1 MNKHTAVVTG
11 AAGFIGSRVAREFA
25 EQGWRVA
32 GIGHGEPEA
41 SQPGLAVWRC
51 ADVCTTALLALD
63 EPVHTIVHCAGG
75 ASVGASIDNA
85 GRDFDRTVKTT
96 SEVLEFI
103 RVHSPATRL
112 VYLSSAAVYGE
123 VATIPI
129 NEAAALNPV
138 SPYGHHKL
146 MSEML
151 CKMYARQYGLSIA
164 IVRPF
169 SIFGA
174 GLRKQLLWDACQKV
188 SAGRNDF
195 FGTGQEVRDWLHVD
209 DLARLV
215 CTAAAHASPDCP
227 TVNAGQG
234 EGVANRTLLSWLC
247 DRLGSAEAPCFNTS
261 PKSGD
266 PSAYVADIGRA
277 LSWHWRPSVS
287 WRDGV
292 SDYVE
297 WYKRCNQFE

>member
-1 MNKHTAVVTG
+1 MSQHTAVVTG
-11 AAGFIGSRVAREFA
+11 AAGFIGSRIAREFA
-25 EQGWRVA
+25 SQGWRVA
-32 GIGHGEPEA
+32 GIGHGVPQS

-51 ADVCTTALLALD
+51 ADVCTAALVGLD
-63 EPVHTIVHCAGG
+63 EPVHTIIHCAGG
-75 ASVGASIDNA
+75 ASVGASIENA
-85 GRDFDRTVKTT
+85 GLDFDRTVKTT
-96 SEVLEFI
+96 SEVLEYI
-103 RVHSPATRL
+103 RVHSPSTRL

-123 VATIPI
+123 VATVPI
-129 NEAAALNPV
+129 NEAAVLNPV

-146 MSEML
+146 MSEAL
-151 CKMYARQYGLSIA
+151 CTMYAKQYGLSIA

-195 FGTGQEVRDWLHVD
+195 FGTGQEIRDWLHVD

-215 CTAAAHASPDCP
+215 HTAAAHASRGCP
-227 TVNAGQG
+227 TVNAGRG
-234 EGVANRTLLSWLC
+234 EGVANRTLLTRLC
-247 DRLGSAEAPCFNTS
+247 DRLGSALPPSFNAS

-277 LSWHWRPSVS
+277 LSWQWRPEVS
-287 WRDGV
+287 WQDGV
-292 SDYVE
+292 DNYVE
-297 WYKRCNQFE
+297 WFKRCKQFE